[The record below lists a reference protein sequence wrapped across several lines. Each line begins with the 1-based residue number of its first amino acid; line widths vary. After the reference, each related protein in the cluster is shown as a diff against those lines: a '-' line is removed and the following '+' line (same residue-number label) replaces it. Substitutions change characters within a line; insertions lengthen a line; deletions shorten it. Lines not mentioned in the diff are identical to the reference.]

1 MNDYSFSGAGFLEE
15 ISVAGELEHTGMYA
29 FEGTNITSLQVGDE
43 NVAVDG
49 AHEEKS
55 NK

>member
-1 MNDYSFSGAGFLEE
+1 MNDYSFSGDGFLEE
-15 ISVAGELEHTGMYA
+15 ISVAGELEHIGMYA
-29 FEGTNITSLQVGDE
+29 FERTNITSLQVGDE